1 MQRQPAVAGQFYP
14 GSESKLRAAL
24 SQLIPEN
31 ASPKQVKGIISPHA
45 GYVYSG
51 AIAGQLFSRIT
62 IPDTVLIIGPNH
74 HGTGA
79 SAALYPDGEWL
90 TPLGTAAINSRLNSL
105 LLQHG
110 PYLRSDS
117 IAHQHEHSL
126 EVQLPFI
133 QYLRPDVTIS
143 ALCLG
148 HGDNAPL
155 RDIGLGIAA
164 AIREYGKDVLIVSS
178 SDMTH
183 YESADSARRKDH
195 QALERVLALDG
206 KGLLEICHSRGITM
220 CGVVPA
226 TVMIEAALQLGA
238 LQAELV
244 AYGTSGDVT
253 GDSEQVVGYA
263 AVTVS

>member
-14 GSESKLRAAL
+14 GSEHTLRAAL
-24 SQLIPEN
+24 SQLIPEHE
-31 ASPKQVKGIISPHA
+31 SPKRVKGIISPHA

-51 AIAGQLFSRIT
+51 AIAGQLYSRIT

-79 SAALYPDGEWL
+79 AAALYPDGEWL
-90 TPLGTAAINSRLNSL
+90 TPLGPTAINSRLNTL
-105 LLQHG
+105 LLQHI
-110 PYLRSDS
+110 PYIQSDS
-117 IAHQHEHSL
+117 DAHQLEHSL

-133 QYLRPDVTIS
+133 QYLRHDVTIS

-148 HGDNAPL
+148 HGDYAPL
-155 RDIGLGIAA
+155 RDIGHGIAA
-164 AIREYGKDVLIVSS
+164 AILEYGEEVLIVTS

-183 YESADSARRKDH
+183 YESADSARRKDQ

-206 KGLLEICHSRGITM
+206 KGLLEVCLRQGITM

-238 LQAELV
+238 RKAEVV

-253 GDSEQVVGYA
+253 GDKNQVVGYA
-263 AVTVS
+263 AVTVC

>member
-31 ASPKQVKGIISPHA
+31 ASPVQVKAVISPHA

-51 AIAGQLFSRIT
+51 AIAGQLFSRII

-79 SAALYPDGEWL
+79 AAALYPDGEWL
-90 TPLGTAAINSRLNSL
+90 TPLGAVAVNSRLNSL
-105 LLQHG
+105 LLRHTS
-110 PYLRSDS
+110 YLQSDK
-117 IAHQHEHSL
+117 IAHQLEHSL

-133 QYLRPDVTIS
+133 QYLRPDVTI
-143 ALCLG
+143 AAICLG
-148 HGDNAPL
+148 HGDYGPL
-155 RDIGLGIAA
+155 CDIGRGIAA
-164 AIREYGKDVLIVSS
+164 AIREYGSDVLIVAS

-183 YESADSARRKDH
+183 YESADSARRKD
-195 QALERVLALDG
+195 QLALERVLAFDG
-206 KGLLEICHSRGITM
+206 KGLLETCRSSGITM

-238 LQAELV
+238 SQAEVV

-263 AVTVS
+263 AVAVS

>member
-14 GSESKLRAAL
+14 GSEQALRADL
-24 SQLIPEN
+24 SRMIPEN
-31 ASPKQVKGIISPHA
+31 ASPTAVTGIISPHA
-45 GYVYSG
+45 GYMYSG
-51 AIAGQLFSRIT
+51 AIAGQLYSRIT

-79 SAALYPDGEWL
+79 AAALYPDGEWV
-90 TPLGTAAINSRLNSL
+90 TPLGVTPINSNLNAL
-105 LLQHG
+105 LLRHS
-110 PYLRSDS
+110 PYLQLDTV
-117 IAHQHEHSL
+117 AHRLEHSL

-143 ALCLG
+143 AICLG
-148 HGDNAPL
+148 HGDYAPL
-155 RDIGLGIAA
+155 RDIGAGIAA
-164 AIREYGKDVLIVSS
+164 AIREYGKEVLIVAS

-183 YESADSARRKDH
+183 YESADAARHKDH

-206 KGLLEICHSRGITM
+206 RGLLDVCHRQGITM

-226 TVMIEAALQLGA
+226 TVMIEAALISGA
-238 LQAELV
+238 SRAEVV

-253 GDSEQVVGYA
+253 GDNRQVVGYA
-263 AVTVS
+263 AVTVN

>member
-14 GSESKLRAAL
+14 GSENKLRAAL
-24 SQLIPEN
+24 SRLIPEN
-31 ASPKQVKGIISPHA
+31 ASPKRVKGIISPHA

-51 AIAGQLFSRIT
+51 AIAGQLYSRIT

-74 HGTGA
+74 HGTVA
-79 SAALYPDGEWL
+79 AAALYPDGEWL
-90 TPLGTAAINSRLNSL
+90 TPLGPVSINSRLNSL
-105 LLQHG
+105 LLRHG
-110 PYLRSDS
+110 PYIRSDS

-148 HGDNAPL
+148 HGDYAPL
-155 RDIGLGIAA
+155 SEIGQGIAS
-164 AIREYGKDVLIVSS
+164 AISEYGEEVLIVAS

-195 QALERVLALDG
+195 HALERVLALDG

-226 TVMIEAALQLGA
+226 TVMIEAALHSGA
-238 LQAELV
+238 TQAELV

-253 GDSEQVVGYA
+253 GDNQQVVGYA
-263 AVTVS
+263 GVMVY